1 MGVQEVIMSRD
12 AAWLIYRTGFGDGN
26 ENIYAR
32 RRTGETT
39 SVALAATAARETAPT
54 LSPDGRWIA
63 FVSNETGSN
72 EVYVQSFP
80 DAGGR
85 KWPVS
90 SSGGSEPLWSRDG
103 RELFYRNGANEMV
116 AVAVAGTTTPPLG
129 RQQVLFSARP
139 YSTDTYNRAYDVTP
153 DGQRFVMLRLASG
166 QREED
171 LRLIIVENF
180 FQELKRL
187 VPK

>member
-1 MGVQEVIMSRD
+1 
-12 AAWLIYRTGFGDGN
+12 
-26 ENIYAR
+26 
-32 RRTGETT
+32 
-39 SVALAATAARETAPT
+39 
-54 LSPDGRWIA
+54 
-63 FVSNETGSN
+63 
-72 EVYVQSFP
+72 
-80 DAGGR
+80 
-85 KWPVS
+85 
-90 SSGGSEPLWSRDG
+90 
-103 RELFYRNGANEMV
+103 
-116 AVAVAGTTTPPLG
+116 VAGTTTPPLG